1 MPDLILRFLE
11 WTLARCT
18 KHPRGRHRAEPPRR
32 PPAPP
37 RPTAALP
44 VPTPALP
51 RFSEA
56 LDGTESGLVRPYLL
70 GDAAAHLERRRQ
82 RERRRALYLA
92 TWGIDMGTHQIHGVQ
107 VATR

>member
-1 MPDLILRFLE
+1 MPDFIVRFLK
-11 WTLARCT
+11 WTLTRCT
-18 KHPRGRHRAEPPRR
+18 PRPSGRHRTEPPQ
-32 PPAPP
+32 AS
-37 RPTAALP
+37 
-44 VPTPALP
+44 PALP
-51 RFSEA
+51 YPTTARTAPPVPRFGEA
-56 LDGTESGLVRPYLL
+56 LDETASRLVRPYLL